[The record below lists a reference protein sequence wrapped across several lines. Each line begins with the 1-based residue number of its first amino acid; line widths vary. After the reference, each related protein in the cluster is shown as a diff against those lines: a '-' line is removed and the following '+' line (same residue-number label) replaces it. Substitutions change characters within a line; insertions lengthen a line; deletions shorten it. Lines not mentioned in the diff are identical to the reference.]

1 LASLED
7 CKGACAQNASC
18 RGVEYSRGR
27 CEVWTRHQG
36 VQTVD
41 ACKYLCYAEPQCQGI
56 QYMDD
61 GGYCKVWIRPAGI
74 GATSLRLEFVLADP
88 SAGDAACRGSH
99 ASDNNPAN
107 YFLAGGTSIEDC
119 KQSCREEPLCK
130 GIEYSSGRCEV
141 WTKPEGI
148 QAVKSLGGFTCLR
161 YSIAGMSSTTTP
173 VMTTATTT
181 TVTTTTTTTT
191 TSTTTMATTTT
202 TTQTTMAP
210 TTLAP
215 TTTTEAKNC
224 RGKYAQCGG
233 KNYNGEKCCI
243 YGWDC
248 VFVNDFY
255 SQCKPA
261 QLQARSFAVRS
272 RCCESG
278 LFCKF
283 DNDFYSDCRP
293 TEGSTV
299 APSTTS
305 GPTSATSSTA
315 ATTTAATT
323 PTGTTT
329 TLATTTAAPQST
341 TAAST
346 SNSPCQK
353 GYAQCGGSNY
363 QGSTCCEDGFVCKA
377 STDSY
382 SQCLPNVTTTA
393 YTGPSTTTTQ
403 TTTTTPPPTTTTT
416 AGPPTTVSTTTVQCK
431 RRYDKYGGMNWKGAT
446 CCEPGWWCVYQSPC
460 YSQCK
465 TTTTT
470 TPYAPSPGDQRAD
483 AQFLMQGSF
492 GPTRASMMEI
502 DGVGYDEWIHTQ
514 IALPASLH
522 RAFYRKRAAPQTS
535 ADGALEKCSVGSRWR
550 STALSKAD
558 VGKNISVQ
566 AGQLSV
572 AGRLRTEL
580 STSST
585 WAAMSYEGYICELAN
600 NVMLSQDADCANTQ
614 SRQMPL
620 PWTAAPTAAGATFEV
635 LRPGTLVLKEAQANC
650 QLTDIIQSDVENAG
664 TFYVHEPRLVL
675 VENTL
680 EAPASSE
687 TWLGGQCPSVPRS
700 FVNEAS
706 CKLLPG
712 CAPLEMRGV
721 QLDLNVSTLEKFFQ
735 VSGRYVYAV
744 TDLLTTEPPC
754 GVQQSRWKRLD
765 CSAVTCTAT
774 ALSSSDASLMHAAL
788 AEEEGWLRDVNVDCA
803 SVPADA
809 IVEVNGEFFQHVHPQ
824 EYNVYDFTNWV
835 SEHPGG
841 PDKIRQWTSKGF
853 ILKYPAS
860 HPMGR
865 WASTKALTYIRPN
878 FVGRFGDSM
887 SFLGLPQT
895 LQTFPL
901 ATAFGALESF
911 NGFAEVCGSAGE
923 VANDLDLGHQYSFHV
938 PDHPVDTGFDVDYDT
953 PAEVPDLGR
962 ASTWTML
969 ALEAPDQLRQRMA
982 WALAQIFVVAPDDAT
997 ARHTEMFVNYY
1008 DIFVRH
1014 AFGNFGD
1021 ILREVTYSPVM
1032 GDYLTY
1038 KRNRAF
1044 EGLPG

>member
-1 LASLED
+1 
-7 CKGACAQNASC
+7 
-18 RGVEYSRGR
+18 
-27 CEVWTRHQG
+27 
-36 VQTVD
+36 
-41 ACKYLCYAEPQCQGI
+41 
-56 QYMDD
+56 M
-61 GGYCKVWIRPAGI
+61 
-74 GATSLRLEFVLADP
+74 
-88 SAGDAACRGSH
+88 
-99 ASDNNPAN
+99 
-107 YFLAGGTSIEDC
+107 
-119 KQSCREEPLCK
+119 
-130 GIEYSSGRCEV
+130 
-141 WTKPEGI
+141 
-148 QAVKSLGGFTCLR
+148 
-161 YSIAGMSSTTTP
+161 
-173 VMTTATTT
+173 
-181 TVTTTTTTTT
+181 
-191 TSTTTMATTTT
+191 
-202 TTQTTMAP
+202 
-210 TTLAP
+210 
-215 TTTTEAKNC
+215 
-224 RGKYAQCGG
+224 
-233 KNYNGEKCCI
+233 
-243 YGWDC
+243 
-248 VFVNDFY
+248 
-255 SQCKPA
+255 
-261 QLQARSFAVRS
+261 
-272 RCCESG
+272 
-278 LFCKF
+278 
-283 DNDFYSDCRP
+283 
-293 TEGSTV
+293 
-299 APSTTS
+299 
-305 GPTSATSSTA
+305 
-315 ATTTAATT
+315 
-323 PTGTTT
+323 
-329 TLATTTAAPQST
+329 
-341 TAAST
+341 
-346 SNSPCQK
+346 
-353 GYAQCGGSNY
+353 
-363 QGSTCCEDGFVCKA
+363 
-377 STDSY
+377 
-382 SQCLPNVTTTA
+382 
-393 YTGPSTTTTQ
+393 
-403 TTTTTPPPTTTTT
+403 
-416 AGPPTTVSTTTVQCK
+416 
-431 RRYDKYGGMNWKGAT
+431 
-446 CCEPGWWCVYQSPC
+446 
-460 YSQCK
+460 
-465 TTTTT
+465 
-470 TPYAPSPGDQRAD
+470 
-483 AQFLMQGSF
+483 
-492 GPTRASMMEI
+492 
-502 DGVGYDEWIHTQ
+502 
-514 IALPASLH
+514 
-522 RAFYRKRAAPQTS
+522 
-535 ADGALEKCSVGSRWR
+535 
-550 STALSKAD
+550 
-558 VGKNISVQ
+558 
-566 AGQLSV
+566 
-572 AGRLRTEL
+572 
-580 STSST
+580 
-585 WAAMSYEGYICELAN
+585 
-600 NVMLSQDADCANTQ
+600 
-614 SRQMPL
+614 
-620 PWTAAPTAAGATFEV
+620 
-635 LRPGTLVLKEAQANC
+635 LKEAQANC

-1044 EGLPG
+1044 DSDGAYPDENYAREIMQLFTIGLWRLNADGSRMLDSEGKPIPTYSNEDIMNFARVFTGFDEQGARANIEHVEGKVNVIDPMRLRAEWRDVYPKPDLLGGYLGDGYPLCKDQPAQGFLRQGAKYRFVGHAHEGEILELSAGSALYNALCGGTDACSHQLLIELTETLSCTGAECQAQTVSIVKVGDGYYEHLYEACVGLFFSEGEEVLLYPDSTIASNLTTKSRQNRFVARWIPTFPDLSTCPAGCRAGYEVCACAGALSVQDGLHVVSAGGFMFQNPPVFMDREHPRKRDAAFEV